1 MTFRDYWNG
10 LVTKNDGLIDTS
22 TKMTIS
28 VESFKKQLEKAYLQG
43 SKDKAAVAHDFK
55 KNKDDNFESLFG
67 NLFK

>member
-10 LVTKNDGLIDTS
+10 LLTKNDGLIDTS

-28 VESFKKQLEKAYLQG
+28 VESL
-43 SKDKAAVAHDFK
+43 AAVAHDFK